1 MLEKD
6 FRVLR
11 LRSVAGIRIHH
22 ELGIGQ
28 VLGQEESV
36 DRWYDDVF
44 ASMHD
49 QSSLINPRQ
58 HRLTVCRRN
67 GAPFADRHQL
77 SACRLH

>member
-22 ELGIGQ
+22 ELRVGQ
-28 VLGQEESV
+28 VLGQEEGV
-36 DRWYDDVF
+36 DREDDDVF

-49 QSSLINPRQ
+49 QGSLVNPR
-58 HRLTVCRRN
+58 HI
-67 GAPFADRHQL
+67 A
-77 SACRLH
+77 